1 MQLQS
6 VSSVCNS
13 MCSDVESI
21 TSFYDLECSILSNN
35 ENIQN
40 LMDAFFPAN
49 QYPAVV
55 VEVQYFVINMD
66 NQSSEDSQYI
76 YRWVS
81 TPALLFGDPK
91 VLEGLSLRALVV
103 HQRSASLVIAP
114 FAENLDNERRKEL
127 LSNVTTWV
135 SYYIIILLC
144 KYNIK

>member
-1 MQLQS
+1 
-6 VSSVCNS
+6 
-13 MCSDVESI
+13 
-21 TSFYDLECSILSNN
+21 
-35 ENIQN
+35 
-40 LMDAFFPAN
+40 MDAFFPAN

-55 VEVQYFVINMD
+55 VQVHYYISTMD
-66 NQSSEDSQYI
+66 NQLSEDSQYI

-114 FAENLDNERRKEL
+114 FAKNLDNERKKEL

-135 SYYIIILLC
+135 SYCIIILIC
-144 KYNIK
+144 KMYFNIMIFECLFLVKVICHKAFINYRVWYVNSL